1 MLLSGSSFSWPYLP
15 SMWHTGALWR
25 QLATSTW
32 STPSQP
38 FYNGSSIPSVPTS
51 SSSAV
56 AGNDSTSSCYNSATT
71 SASSVIDPLLGTTGL
86 FNSSSSSSPSGS
98 FASANPSF
106 YANCYAALSAST
118 FSSTMGSSNMSLNGM
133 NFFNLNTATT
143 PTSLFGSSSGIP
155 SAYKESCKYV
165 SPTDEEEMENDDD
178 NERLLGGSNNISKS
192 NSNNTNSYT
201 ERSNERTSH
210 VTGEENTN

>member
-25 QLATSTW
+25 QLATTTW

-38 FYNGSSIPSVPTS
+38 FYNGSSIPSIPTS
-51 SSSAV
+51 SSSV
-56 AGNDSTSSCYNSATT
+56 GNDTTSNCFNTT
-71 SASSVIDPLLGTTGL
+71 SANSVIDPLLGSSGL
-86 FNSSSSSSPSGS
+86 FNSSSSSSPSAT
-98 FASANPSF
+98 FATSNPSF

-118 FSSTMGSSNMSLNGM
+118 FSSTMGSSNMMNGM
-133 NFFNLNTATT
+133 NFFNLNATST
-143 PTSLFGSSSGIP
+143 PPSLFGSSTGTS

-165 SPTDEEEMENDDD
+165 SPHDDDEIENDDD
-178 NERLLGGSNNISKS
+178 NERLLGGSSNHLNKS
-192 NSNNTNSYT
+192 NSNNTSSYN
-201 ERSNERTSH
+201 ERNNERTSH